1 MIVMVGKVIHWEL
14 RKKLKFD
21 PTNKWYIYNSE
32 NVMEN
37 ETYKL
42 LWDFEI
48 QTDHLISARRPDPL
62 KKKNFQNCGLSCPS
76 GPQSKIKRK

>member
-32 NVMEN
+32 TVLEN

-62 KKKNFQNCGLSCPS
+62 KKKLSELWT
-76 GPQSKIKRK
+76 